1 LWWRSIDSMRWRRRL
16 YAVKRHRPLVVERH
30 RLYAVEAS
38 TLCGGEAS
46 TQCGGEASSVCGG
59 EASTL
64 CGGGIDS
71 MRWRGMNY
79 GYMCVIF
86 YWGCRFD
93 SFLLLL
99 VSVPYYIQTS
109 SAPSPCSPCHLL
121 LLACRSLCI
130 IVRALDIC
138 VRSPFGAFCTH
149 ITLRRRSKRFRRFK
163 HWVWSPCGTHAALTR
178 PTGRQRSPPCGRH
191 FFFAM
196 IIAEMILQSL
206 RSPIST
212 IVRT

>member
-1 LWWRSIDSMRWRRRL
+1 MRWR
-16 YAVKRHRPLVVERH
+16 
-30 RLYAVEAS
+30 
-38 TLCGGEAS
+38 GF
-46 TQCGGEASSVCGG
+46 
-59 EASTL
+59 
-64 CGGGIDS
+64 DS

-79 GYMCVIF
+79 RYMCVIF

-109 SAPSPCSPCHLL
+109 SAPSPCSPCHLS

-138 VRSPFGAFCTH
+138 VRPPFSAFCTH

-163 HWVWSPCGTHAALTR
+163 RWVWSPCGTHAASTR
-178 PTGRQRSPPCGRH
+178 PTGCQRSPSCGTH

-196 IIAEMILQSL
+196 QRANLGEFCKLAARENVGKSVVFGGY
-206 RSPIST
+206 P
-212 IVRT
+212 VRRECDVM